1 MKNEINILKEKA
13 AKMEGAPP
21 VMANNPL
28 KASKPLKMTF
38 DSQINEYEIE
48 ISELKSKIETLE
60 QAFEHK

>member
-13 AKMEGAPP
+13 ATMEGAPP
-21 VMANNPL
+21 VMANPPL
-28 KASKPLKMTF
+28 NVGKPLKMTF
-38 DSQINEYEIE
+38 DRQINEYEIE